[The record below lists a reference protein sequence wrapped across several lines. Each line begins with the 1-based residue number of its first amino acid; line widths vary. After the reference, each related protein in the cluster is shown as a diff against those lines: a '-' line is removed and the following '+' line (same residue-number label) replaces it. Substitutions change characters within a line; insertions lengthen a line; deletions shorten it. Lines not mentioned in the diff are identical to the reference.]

1 MMQTIY
7 QNKHTSTGSSLR
19 RTQLER
25 ERLQLL
31 SEYYF
36 WSHISSGKVAE
47 ALELSAPDV
56 IANMGASEGFQQFLA
71 HYTSEPVAALTSA
84 KQSGQES
91 WREESARA
99 SELASEPSSDSS
111 DRMEVD
117 SEAMLARRD
126 QPDVVYETDSAAL
139 IHPDDIVFLSQL
151 EPVPVGEVLTKC
163 AVKSAELP
171 ALSMAC
177 HSYQEQVDDINARSS
192 NMHNWMLRAQEQS
205 LYEVVSNTSKL
216 VSTKDWD
223 TVRDELIR
231 VRVMERIEE
240 LKEKGKWSF
249 WQPRKHRAPPRG
261 KVHWDYLLEEMAW
274 MHADFAEERKLRVEM
289 ARLIASWVMDYHHA
303 IDKSHYVVAARR
315 YVLPDDFI
323 CRDLSQLSVENPLD
337 VPTDS
342 KETVYADPGKAPFS
356 RARSVSRSSSS
367 HVSEA
372 NQQLLSEIGG
382 HGASADAEVDDLA
395 AVPSAD
401 LAGSGLATDSGKD
414 ADVPIAG
421 ESVPVSLAS
430 DDPASHLESTL
441 VEKEAGQPD
450 APVSIEGANK
460 NPVTENPVA
469 KGSPATAYEDRAVP
483 SDSGALESTLS
494 IYQILAQIP
503 QSECIEDILG
513 DSVYTLQ
520 SLNSLQPYHPAW
532 DVAYCDIL
540 DASPV
545 IPICK
550 TMWPDFGLDDNVG
563 SDDDPFAVADGLAST
578 IDVHELFNLN
588 GDDSMG
594 GFAIDSD
601 LYSSRSIF
609 TRNLLAPPLLPMF
622 TQANKAPRNAH
633 YNSGQPP
640 ADTPLQQ
647 AISEACPGQAV
658 FEWSA
663 ERDKLLAKVV
673 QQYTGNWALITET
686 VNHALELYG
695 SCALTARIFFERWA
709 MIKDDYSLDRNV
721 VQTGFDEPEYGAR
734 KPNWS
739 SQLSVQPMAAPMS
752 DMQLATRLVS
762 HSEALRVVSDSKA
775 KREAAAKPSSVQPR
789 EIKPLAA
796 DQKVPTPAEL
806 TKLKFESDRRMQQI
820 LVEQRQA
827 TAAAAALAM
836 QQRPMANP
844 HLQHMQWS
852 RQIAA
857 LQTMLASGRGP
868 HRPLTPE
875 QVRAIQLQIQTI
887 QVAQLQNQHQVQ
899 AQMQAQSQ
907 MQAQNG
913 SSTPRPPQIT
923 QQQAQALQQQQ
934 NMQMQLAHAV
944 QQQAQ
949 LAAGQVNGGQ
959 QLAAAIQGNGA
970 AGMRFTPEQIQ
981 QILQA
986 RVANGVRPNITPA
999 LAAALNARAQMAGAN
1014 GSSGQLQGTPRPLN
1028 AAAAAAAASML
1039 PPQQRQMFMQQF
1051 AQQQL
1056 AQQQQNAM
1064 SPPPVQ
1070 MQRPQTSMP
1079 GMPQAVGAMS
1089 MSPQIGS
1096 PPMQQLQQP
1105 GSGASPATVEASA
1118 PLRASPAAP
1127 SEQNTPLLQPSTQ
1140 MPGGGMAATGSP
1152 SVGMTQAQA
1161 QTIVAMQA
1169 KQMQIQQQLMLQQQS
1184 PAGVNQPQF
1193 AQYLSSLYPHQLA
1206 QISNQQRMNLLA
1218 MRQQL

>member
-1 MMQTIY
+1 
-7 QNKHTSTGSSLR
+7 
-19 RTQLER
+19 
-25 ERLQLL
+25 
-31 SEYYF
+31 
-36 WSHISSGKVAE
+36 
-47 ALELSAPDV
+47 
-56 IANMGASEGFQQFLA
+56 
-71 HYTSEPVAALTSA
+71 
-84 KQSGQES
+84 
-91 WREESARA
+91 
-99 SELASEPSSDSS
+99 
-111 DRMEVD
+111 MEVD

-151 EPVPVGEVLTKC
+151 EPVPVAEVLTKC

-421 ESVPVSLAS
+421 ESVPVPLAS

-513 DSVYTLQ
+513 DSVYALQ

-999 LAAALNARAQMAGAN
+999 LAAALNARAQMAG
-1014 GSSGQLQGTPRPLN
+1014 
-1028 AAAAAAAASML
+1028 
-1039 PPQQRQMFMQQF
+1039 
-1051 AQQQL
+1051 
-1056 AQQQQNAM
+1056 
-1064 SPPPVQ
+1064 
-1070 MQRPQTSMP
+1070 
-1079 GMPQAVGAMS
+1079 
-1089 MSPQIGS
+1089 
-1096 PPMQQLQQP
+1096 
-1105 GSGASPATVEASA
+1105 
-1118 PLRASPAAP
+1118 
-1127 SEQNTPLLQPSTQ
+1127 
-1140 MPGGGMAATGSP
+1140 
-1152 SVGMTQAQA
+1152 
-1161 QTIVAMQA
+1161 
-1169 KQMQIQQQLMLQQQS
+1169 
-1184 PAGVNQPQF
+1184 
-1193 AQYLSSLYPHQLA
+1193 
-1206 QISNQQRMNLLA
+1206 
-1218 MRQQL
+1218 